1 MSLLNNNKIVIIFL
15 SGIIVIASYYIFKSD
30 LFQKTF
36 FPENYWQ
43 EVVESSESVIEFNN
57 GLIRSAYRDL
67 KKIQLTARIEI
78 ADSVDSVD
86 LTGLTKKEARDM
98 AIQEIKDRIEENRQ
112 LIKELTEFNE
122 KCRRDIE
129 AAKRELAKLSR

>member
-1 MSLLNNNKIVIIFL
+1 MQFIRNNKIVIIFL
-15 SGIIVIASYYIFKSD
+15 SGVIIVAGYYIFKSD
-30 LFQKTF
+30 SFQRNF

-43 EVVESSESVIEFNN
+43 KVIESSESVIEFNN

-78 ADSVDSVD
+78 ADSVDSAE
-86 LTGLTKKEARDM
+86 LTGLTKKDARDM
-98 AIQEIKDRIEENRQ
+98 AIQEIKDRIEENQQ

-122 KCRRDIE
+122 KCKRDIE
-129 AAKRELAKLSR
+129 TANN